1 MATMTRGN
9 QKIQVADKKIQ
20 DFVSRGWVVEGQ
32 AVPKPTPTTKK
43 PTNSKRIK
51 PVEAVVEQQPT
62 IDDEEHDFLQQNQG
76 FIDDNLNNQEGEN

>member
-9 QKIQVADKKIQ
+9 QRIQVADKQIDK
-20 DFVSRGWVVEGQ
+20 FVSRGWQLEG
-32 AVPKPTPTTKK
+32 AISLTPKSTTKK

-62 IDDEEHDFLQQNQG
+62 VEDEQDAEEIDA
-76 FIDDNLNNQEGEN
+76 FIQDNFNQEGEN